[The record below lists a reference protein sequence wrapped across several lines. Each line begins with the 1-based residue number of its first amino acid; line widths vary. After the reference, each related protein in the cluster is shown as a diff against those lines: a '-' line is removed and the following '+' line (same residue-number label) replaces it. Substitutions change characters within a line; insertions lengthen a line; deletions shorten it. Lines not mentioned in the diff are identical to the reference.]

1 LDGGVEFHGPAA
13 AEENAVKKVTYDLLE
28 VDVHPDR
35 EALGLAAAS
44 RVAESIRAACAAGG
58 EARVIFACAP
68 SQNEFLAALVRE
80 SIPWENVVVF
90 QMDEFAGLPPEH
102 PQSFGYYL
110 RSHLLDHIP
119 TPGATHLILAESDP
133 ASECARYSNLV
144 AEKPIDLACLG
155 VGENGHIA
163 LNDPPV
169 ANFKD
174 PHLVKMVKLDECCR
188 RQQVNDGCFP
198 HLEAVPTHAFT
209 LTVPALLA
217 AREISC
223 VTPGER
229 KANAVHDALAGA
241 LTKECPASILRRHPR
256 AVLHLD
262 PNAAAHLEP

>member
-1 LDGGVEFHGPAA
+1 M
-13 AEENAVKKVTYDLLE
+13 KRKVTYDSLE
-28 VDVHPDR
+28 VDIHSDR
-35 EALGLAAAS
+35 QALGVAAAL
-44 RVAESIRAACAAGG
+44 RVAESIRSACVARG
-58 EARVIFACAP
+58 EARVIFASAP
-68 SQNEFLAALVRE
+68 SQNEFLAALIRE
-80 SIPWENVVVF
+80 SVPWENVIVF
-90 QMDEFAGLPPEH
+90 QMDEFAGLPPDH
-102 PQSFGYYL
+102 PQSFGHYL

-119 TPGATHLILAESDP
+119 APRVIHLIRAESDP
-133 ASECARYSNLV
+133 ASECARYGKLL
-144 AEKPIDLACLG
+144 AENPIDLACLG

-188 RQQVNDGCFP
+188 QQQVNDGCFP
-198 HLEAVPTHAFT
+198 NLEAVPTHAFT

-223 VTPGER
+223 VSPGER

-241 LTKECPASILRRHPR
+241 LSKECPASILRRHPH

-262 PNAAAHLEP
+262 PTSAFHLES